1 MIGDSSNL
9 NSYSN
14 QSHTKTLP
22 LNIWVIYESP
32 NMILYINEEFLES

>member
-1 MIGDSSNL
+1 MIRDCSNL

-32 NMILYINEEFLES
+32 DMILYVNEESLES